1 MTFKESIDLFRNQYS
16 DLCYTRGLKAKHF
29 SNMEYFTRL
38 SQVQAE
44 LSNQYRLYELVSNI
58 SVVAGTREYALE
70 TVLPNCLNVIKITY
84 DDINLEKAS
93 YDEIAEIEAES
104 GQPTKFT
111 IYGIGTA
118 RKLKFDYT
126 PDESGTY
133 VAYYYARLNPQGT
146 YATPTGQRDS
156 GVYDETA
163 TGFGGSWKIP
173 EEYHPLIVEG
183 AIAKIFTDLLPIY
196 YQNVKEL
203 VKRKQIVFRKVGG
216 FLGV

>member
-1 MTFKESIDLFRNQYS
+1 MTYKESIDLFRNQY
-16 DLCYTRGLKAKHF
+16 DDICFARNIKGKGFTKL
-29 SNMEYFTRL
+29 EIFTRL

-84 DDINLEKAS
+84 EDIHLEKCS
-93 YDEIAEIEAES
+93 YDEITEIEAES

-118 RKLKFDYT
+118 RKLKFDFT

-133 VAYYYARLNPQGT
+133 TAYYYARLNPQGT
-146 YATPTGQRDS
+146 YAMPTGTAS

-163 TGFGGSWKIP
+163 SGYGGSWKIP

-183 AIAKIFTDLLPIY
+183 AIAKIFPDMFAIY
-196 YQNVKEL
+196 YQNVREL
-203 VKRKQIVFRKVGG
+203 IKRKQIVFRKVGG
-216 FLGV
+216 FLGI